1 MYYKERNKT
10 KHKTIFDT
18 LMCTLMCTLI
28 YLICTMHTK
37 AFLNDGASISSY
49 LQLTISRLPLTYSST
64 TYFHCVPGSC
74 QSTILSHNSP
84 GSTQL
89 MAAAV
94 GKQTLTLGYLHNTPN
109 VSLKGIMSWFVD
121 WV

>member
-1 MYYKERNKT
+1 MYKNERNKT
-10 KHKTIFDT
+10 KAKTIFDT
-18 LMCTLMCTLI
+18 LMCQSNMS
-28 YLICTMHTK
+28 MHIK